1 MKNFLF
7 VISLT
12 VSLFLTGS
20 STVYSQV
27 NTDAKRIA
35 KQYNKQL
42 ETIFNDFVQT
52 NDSLMMYN
60 LVVEAVKVGLLCD
73 SFDTKPD
80 QRGTVKPQYR
90 DKNKTVLKV
99 MRKLMVDAGLYLY
112 RHNQK
117 LKALEVFELYLS
129 SVDKPLFALT
139 PYEKDNYIPD
149 AVYYTALIAYQLGD
163 MDKANKYL
171 DTLIDN
177 NDYARRAAELKLL
190 CMKKE
195 MTTHEDSLKY
205 CKVLTAMYGHD
216 KDNDQYF
223 AMLLEYYS
231 HPSRNPQYVD
241 FLKSEIKAPKQR
253 IETFILYGDEC
264 MKQRQWDDAIASYS
278 EVMSRDSVRFAVPV
292 NYNLGICYNAKAIEA
307 KDSLTDNRG
316 NINRKGK
323 EIVRELFRKSV
334 VYLEKVRI
342 LDPERKKVDW
352 AKPLYQAYYALS
364 KKKKAEELKP
374 LIDK

>member
-117 LKALEVFELYLS
+117 SKALEVFELYLS

-149 AVYYTALIAYQLGD
+149 AVYYAALIAYQLGD
-163 MDKANKYL
+163 MAFAGS
-171 DTLIDN
+171 DTWS
-177 NDYARRAAELKLL
+177 
-190 CMKKE
+190 
-195 MTTHEDSLKY
+195 TS
-205 CKVLTAMYGHD
+205 
-216 KDNDQYF
+216 
-223 AMLLEYYS
+223 
-231 HPSRNPQYVD
+231 
-241 FLKSEIKAPKQR
+241 
-253 IETFILYGDEC
+253 
-264 MKQRQWDDAIASYS
+264 
-278 EVMSRDSVRFAVPV
+278 
-292 NYNLGICYNAKAIEA
+292 
-307 KDSLTDNRG
+307 
-316 NINRKGK
+316 
-323 EIVRELFRKSV
+323 
-334 VYLEKVRI
+334 
-342 LDPERKKVDW
+342 
-352 AKPLYQAYYALS
+352 YALS
-364 KKKKAEELKP
+364 KGVEKINALQKVDVILCGKQTNDSDTGHIGPQLAAWLNWPNAAFVRKVLHVGETSIQVERLTEDGSEVLELPYPCVISVVKDINQPRVRSVKGRLAAKRAEIIKWTADD
-374 LIDK
+374 IGADKTKLGVKNCPTNVVKSFVPTRNVSAVCVEGANAKERGVKLVQMLQEANYL

>member
-1 MKNFLF
+1 MKKYIYASF
-7 VISLT
+7 II
-12 VSLFLTGS
+12 VSILFLGTATMS
-20 STVYSQV
+20 SQV
-27 NTDAKRIA
+27 NVDAKRMA

-52 NDSLMMYN
+52 NDSLKMYS
-60 LVVEAVKVGLLCD
+60 LVVDAVKVGLLCD

-80 QRGTVKPQYR
+80 QRGIVKLQYR
-90 DKNKTVLKV
+90 DKNKVVLKV

-112 RHNQK
+112 KNNQK
-117 LKALEVFELYLS
+117 SKALEVFELYLS

-139 PYEKDNYIPD
+139 PYEKDSYIPD
-149 AVYYTALIAYQLGD
+149 AVYYAAMIAYQLGD
-163 MDKANKYL
+163 MNKANKYL

-177 NDYARRAAELKLL
+177 NEYARKAAELKLL

-195 MTTHEDSLKY
+195 MKTNEDSLQY
-205 CKVLTAMYGHD
+205 CKVLRAMFEHD

-231 HPSRNPQYVD
+231 HPSRNSHYVD
-241 FLKSEIKAPKQR
+241 FLKREIKAPKQR

-264 MKQRQWDDAIASYS
+264 MKQHQWYDAIESYN
-278 EVMSRDSVRFAVPV
+278 EVLSRDSVRFAIPV
-292 NYNLGICYNAKAIEA
+292 NYNIGICYNAKAIEV
-307 KDSLTDNRG
+307 KDSLTDYRG
-316 NINRKGK
+316 NINKKGK
-323 EIVRELFRKSV
+323 EIVRELFGKSV
-334 VYLEKVRI
+334 VYLEKVRV

-364 KKKKAEELKP
+364 KKKKAEELKA
-374 LIDK
+374 LIEK